1 MPTRNSLSISQFT
14 AQSFRLFDE
23 QWFVLTSGDY
33 AKDHFNS
40 MTISWGSLGT
50 IWDKPF
56 AQVVV
61 RPTRYTFKFIN
72 EYDTFT
78 LCGFGEEHRS
88 AMNLIGSKSG
98 RVCDKIKESGLTV
111 VPSQVVAAPCF
122 AEAQLVLECR
132 KIYWQDFDPTHFLS
146 PDIPTKYPQK
156 DYHRVFFGEV
166 LAIFGTPKFTTR

>member
-1 MPTRNSLSISQFT
+1 
-14 AQSFRLFDE
+14 
-23 QWFVLTSGDY
+23 
-33 AKDHFNS
+33 
-40 MTISWGSLGT
+40 LGT

-146 PDIPTKYPQK
+146 PDIPTKYPQ
-156 DYHRVFFGEV
+156 RITTGCS
-166 LAIFGTPKFTTR
+166 LAKSLPFLELPNSPQDDRHSSLMFKASHQ